1 VAGLGG
7 NRSIALVDED
17 LGPCNAASRASRLT
31 GRRQAAEDQERGRAM
46 KQLLWAVPVA
56 VVCVVLLA
64 GRDDVRRF
72 REMRRL

>member
-1 VAGLGG
+1 
-7 NRSIALVDED
+7 
-17 LGPCNAASRASRLT
+17 
-31 GRRQAAEDQERGRAM
+31 M

-56 VVCVVLLA
+56 VVCVALLA